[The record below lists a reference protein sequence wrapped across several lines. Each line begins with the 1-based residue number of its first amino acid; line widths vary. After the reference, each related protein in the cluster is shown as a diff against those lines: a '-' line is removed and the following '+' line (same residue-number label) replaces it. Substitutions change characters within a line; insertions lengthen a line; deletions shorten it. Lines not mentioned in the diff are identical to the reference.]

1 MRGSGAGATGA
12 SSAKAGMTDHT
23 TAVAMNKTLRIQP
36 SLQVFGDLKKH
47 GADHR
52 RIHPA
57 ARPLIDMLVDDLGDL
72 ALPIGG
78 SIHERHDIDRSCLD
92 RALKTGDLG
101 IQRLDI
107 GPLGRLKSFGDLS
120 LGALSVSRLYGHSL
134 AP

>member
-23 TAVAMNKTLRIQP
+23 TAVAMNKTFRIQP

-52 RIHPA
+52 RIHPT
-57 ARPLIDMLVDDLGDL
+57 ARPLIDVLVDDLGDFG
-72 ALPIGG
+72 LPVATIGHRINNIG
-78 SIHERHDIDRSCLD
+78 QL
-92 RALKTGDLG
+92 GDPDL
-101 IQRLDI
+101 QRLDI
-107 GPLGRLKSFGDLS
+107 GALGRLKSFGDLS

-134 AP
+134 